1 MSERRND
8 PGYELRDVN
17 PRLPLYVALGVLIL
31 LPLVFLFIT
40 GAFALRGEIAL
51 STRVEDFF
59 EGVLSEPRT
68 ARLQASPD
76 ADLARMRAIS
86 KEGLNGYGWIDREAG
101 IVRIP
106 IERAMDLYVQRHG
119 REDSDD

>member
-1 MSERRND
+1 MSERRDD
-8 PGYELRDVN
+8 PGYEPRDVN

-51 STRVEDFF
+51 STRVENFF
-59 EGVLSEPRT
+59 DGVLSEPDT

-76 ADLARMRAIS
+76 EDLARMRAIS
-86 KEGLNGYGWIDREAG
+86 EQGLDRYEWVDREAG

-106 IERAMDLYVQRHG
+106 IERAMELYVQRHG
-119 REDSDD
+119 RESVDD